1 MKNQAEQTE
10 NHYKNA
16 INNSREIIKSPRLT
30 VREDQISLGNGKDKI
45 YHIVTHPG
53 ACAVLPIDNEGNL
66 IFVRQYRHAVGKIL
80 LEIPA
85 GIIDDGENP
94 LTCAKRELREETG
107 YNGKSIKPMI
117 DILTTPGFTN
127 EKLYLYIAKDLF
139 HDPLIAEDSDE
150 IDVIKY
156 SLNESLQM
164 VMSGK
169 IADAKTV
176 IAILYYKGLK

>member
-16 INNSREIIKSPRLT
+16 LIESREIIKSPRIT
-30 VREDQISLGNGKDKI
+30 VREDQVSLESGKHKT

-53 ACAVLPIDNEGNL
+53 ACAILPIDSDGNL
-66 IFVRQYRHAVGKIL
+66 IFVRQYRHAVEKIL

-85 GIIDDGENP
+85 GIIDEGEDP
-94 LTCAKRELREETG
+94 FTCARRELREETG
-107 YNGKSIKPMI
+107 LNGKSIEPMI

-127 EKLYLYIAKDLF
+127 EKLYLYIAKDLY

-156 SLNESLQM
+156 SLKESLQM